1 MVLTVAVAVPV
12 VMLRLKVLPEVMK
25 VAVVHPEVARVGQLQ
40 ALPEVVEEEDKL
52 FINYILST
60 EKFRCFFILDIC
72 KLNNFAAFIT

>member
-12 VMLRLKVLPEVMK
+12 VMLRLKVLPEVMR
-25 VAVVHPEVARVGQLQ
+25 VAVVLPEVARVGQLQ

-60 EKFRCFFILDIC
+60 E
-72 KLNNFAAFIT
+72 NFGAFLFWIFVN